1 VVWVFTTKCGCPE
14 FRAMLNGILKL
25 YVIFKQIVERLN
37 LMGAEK
43 EDRAVVI

>member
-25 YVIFKQIVERLN
+25 LVLLKQLVESLD

-43 EDRAVVI
+43 EH